1 MTDIF
6 YDNDKIKKYGNLLF
20 VSRTGSHLYGLND
33 ENSDEDIYGVFVAK
47 ESYYYGLQN
56 IQKLDLSIKSKTESG
71 KNTPD
76 AVDYILKELREFTR
90 LCITCNP
97 NTIEILFTDDKN
109 ILYENEK
116 FKNYRIF
123 LSENCLDKNKIS
135 NSFMGFI
142 TSQKKKGFNK
152 IDRFKELEKL
162 KCVYSNEI
170 LNQSKNMTIQEF
182 LKENSKLQSY
192 LKLNNDNVR
201 FDNLLSFHLNDT
213 LNVVNDKIQRSI
225 DSYGYR
231 IKKGLDLNYD
241 RKFMYNVFRIC
252 YELEDLHEYGLIHLP
267 IKNHDYLMKIKHG
280 EIDRN
285 ILGQDLENE
294 IKKLKILEC
303 NSVLKE
309 QKFHDINNTMIQVIK
324 EYHLNKNIN

>member
-252 YELEDLHEYGLIHLP
+252 YELEDLHEY
-267 IKNHDYLMKIKHG
+267 
-280 EIDRN
+280 
-285 ILGQDLENE
+285 
-294 IKKLKILEC
+294 
-303 NSVLKE
+303 
-309 QKFHDINNTMIQVIK
+309 
-324 EYHLNKNIN
+324 